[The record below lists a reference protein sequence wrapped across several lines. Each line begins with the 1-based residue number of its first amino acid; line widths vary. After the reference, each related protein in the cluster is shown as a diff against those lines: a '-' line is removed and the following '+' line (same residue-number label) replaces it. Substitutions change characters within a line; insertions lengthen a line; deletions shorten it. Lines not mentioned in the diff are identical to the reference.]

1 MASGV
6 VKLDCNTTSWQNTN
20 WTIGEL
26 WSMRD
31 TTCKPDT
38 LDLTPKVSHSG
49 GKH

>member
-31 TTCKPDT
+31 TTCKPYT